1 MALLV
6 NKKARSEYTIRDTF
20 LAGMML
26 SGAEVKSLRNSSGSL
41 TGSYVKILGG
51 EAFLLNAQITPYKFA
66 DNREYDP
73 KRTRK
78 LLLRKKEINRL
89 EEALSQK
96 GLTLVPLS
104 VQLHHN
110 LIKLEVGIG
119 QGLKQ
124 YEKRE
129 KLKKRTQERDIQRMM
144 KDNS

>member
-6 NKKARSEYTIRDTF
+6 NKKARSEYSITDTF
-20 LAGMML
+20 LAGMVL
-26 SGAEVKSLRNSSGSL
+26 SGGEVKSLRNSSGSL
-41 TGSYVKILGG
+41 SGSYVKIIGG
-51 EAFLLNAQITPYKFA
+51 EAYLLNAQITPYKFA

-78 LLLRKKEINRL
+78 LLLRRKEILRL

-104 VQLHHN
+104 IQLQHN

-119 QGLKQ
+119 RGMKQ

-129 KLKKRTQERDIQRMM
+129 KLKKRTQERVIQRMM
-144 KDNS
+144 KQQR